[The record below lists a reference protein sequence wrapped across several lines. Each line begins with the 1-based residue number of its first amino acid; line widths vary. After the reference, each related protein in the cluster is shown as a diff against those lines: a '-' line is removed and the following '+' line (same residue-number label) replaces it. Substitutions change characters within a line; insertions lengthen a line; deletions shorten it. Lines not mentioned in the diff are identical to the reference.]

1 MDIVGTVRPH
11 SPAGDSTPIRRP
23 VVIDVEASGFGP
35 GSYPI
40 EVGVVLE
47 DGGCYCVLVKPEP
60 EWTHWDPVAEKC
72 HGLSREVLL
81 KYGQPVTTV
90 AHQLNTLLDGTTV
103 YTDAWGNDA
112 SWLDLLFHHAGQR
125 RLFKLESLRVLL
137 PEACLPGWHDTKRE
151 VTETLNTF
159 RHRASADARILQL
172 AIEQC
177 VSHRPTAAAPVLKSK
192 SKC

>member
-1 MDIVGTVRPH
+1 MDIFGTERQDP
-11 SPAGDSTPIRRP
+11 PAGDSTSMRRP
-23 VVIDVEASGFGP
+23 VVIDVEASGFGS

-60 EWTHWDPVAEKC
+60 EWTHWDPAAEKC

-81 KYGQPVTTV
+81 KYGQPVITV
-90 AHQLNTLLDGTTV
+90 AHQLNTLLEGITV
-103 YTDAWGNDA
+103 YTDAWGSDA

-125 RLFKLESLRVLL
+125 RLFKLESVRALL
-137 PEACLPGWHDTKRE
+137 PEACLPAWHDTKRE
-151 VTETLNTF
+151 VIETLNTS

-172 AIEQC
+172 AVEQC
-177 VSHRPTAAAPVLKSK
+177 VSSLPAAAPTIDRIEE
-192 SKC
+192 